1 VAKEEKK
8 KKAGKSAARPNKL
21 KAIRKLAGRRAA
33 SNKNRAAQRSRT
45 KGGSR

>member
-8 KKAGKSAARPNKL
+8 KKAGRSAARPNKL
-21 KAIRKLAGRRAA
+21 KAIKKMAGRRAT
-33 SNKNRAAQRSRT
+33 SNKNRAAQRSRS